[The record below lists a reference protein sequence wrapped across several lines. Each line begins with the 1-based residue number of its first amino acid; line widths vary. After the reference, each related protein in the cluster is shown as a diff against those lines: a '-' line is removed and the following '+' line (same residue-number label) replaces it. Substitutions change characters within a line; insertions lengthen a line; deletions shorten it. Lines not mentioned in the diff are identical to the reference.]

1 MQRTSQKGCCQ
12 GRTESSYTA
21 TPSWQGSHFYHK
33 ETTKLMFEEL
43 GVCFTFHWQGVTVS
57 LETKHFILKQ
67 LGNLK
72 LICLWSPTE
81 LEYPG
86 MLNSFPGTFI
96 VLLALLQHRERITEL
111 PVRDPQH
118 RELRALLFSN
128 SVWVLLR
135 LAELWTSKRCE
146 IGPTVY
152 RPYPSRLKFYSLI
165 QWPWVLVRPGYEPP
179 TSPHGGASLN
189 RLNQPVFTTEFWRGK
204 MRGFGDDADYNEC
217 LVKL

>member
-1 MQRTSQKGCCQ
+1 
-12 GRTESSYTA
+12 
-21 TPSWQGSHFYHK
+21 
-33 ETTKLMFEEL
+33 MFEEL
-43 GVCFTFHWQGVTVS
+43 GVCFTSHWHGVTVS

-67 LGNLK
+67 LANLK
-72 LICLWSPTE
+72 WICLRTE

-86 MLNSFPGTFI
+86 MLTSFPGTVI
-96 VLLALLQHRERITEL
+96 VLLALPQHRERITEL

-118 RELRALLFSN
+118 REVRALLFSN

-146 IGPTVY
+146 MGPTVY
-152 RPYPSRLKFYSLI
+152 RLYPSRLKFYSLI

-204 MRGFGDDADYNEC
+204 MRGLGDEADYNEC